1 VTVALLALAYAIA
14 FWLPRRARET
24 PVGAPEPSF
33 A

>member
-14 FWLPRRARET
+14 FWLPRHAREA
-24 PVGAPEPSF
+24 PVGATEPAF